1 MFKHILVPTDLTDRS
16 IHALEVAVGIASLG
30 ACQVT
35 LLHVIETIEDSDSES
50 FEDFYRKLERRA
62 GRIMDRM
69 VEKFSSDN
77 VTITKAI
84 AFGKRVREI
93 VHYARDR
100 DIDLI
105 ILTSHAVS
113 AEDPSQGWGTI
124 SYRVGILSH
133 CPVMLV
139 KK

>member
-16 IHALEVAVGIASLG
+16 VHALEVAVGIASLG

-35 LLHVIETIEDSDSES
+35 LLHVIETIEDSEREQ

-62 GRIMDRM
+62 ERIMDRM
-69 VEKFSSDN
+69 AQPFRSDTF
-77 VTITKAI
+77 TILREIT
-84 AFGKRVREI
+84 FGKRVREI
-93 VHYARDR
+93 VRFAHAR

-113 AEDPSQGWGTI
+113 TEDSTQGWGTI
-124 SYRVGILSH
+124 SYKVGILSH

>member
-16 IHALEVAVGIASLG
+16 LHALEVAVGIATLG

-35 LLHVIETIEDSDSES
+35 LLHVIETIEDSQGEH

-62 GRIMDRM
+62 QRIMDRM
-69 VEKFSSDN
+69 IEPFHSDTF
-77 VTITKAI
+77 TILREIT
-84 AFGKRVREI
+84 FGKRVKEI
-93 VHYARDR
+93 VHYAHAEE
-100 DIDLI
+100 IDLI

-113 AEDPSQGWGTI
+113 SEAVSQGWGTI
-124 SYRVGILSH
+124 SYKVGILSH